1 MLQRSFDQFS
11 LIDRCDLALGALYS
25 ERVER
30 QGFMVRFRDFMAS
43 DGSLSRIV
51 EARRN
56 VLSYESESFIPPQLD
71 FAKPNVFFVVGN
83 PAPRSVALRA
93 MYAHE
98 GDGQGR
104 QHRFW
109 KVMHAT
115 GMLRFSLHDSDA
127 HQPGEKMRRLYA
139 GDYESPFNVHIVPF
153 FSLPSPSSGPWS
165 GVAGLRRLFGRKFH
179 DVVSA
184 ELAAVHEI
192 IDARTKPG
200 DCVLVL
206 QKDAYMAL
214 KQPDAPA
221 YDGALLRSA
230 PIVSHYSRAVDLVC
244 IPPTRLLYSRVT
256 QSVLSAQVSRVCTV
270 KCSPS
275 VAVKAG
281 SSRTAR

>member
-1 MLQRSFDQFS
+1 MLQRNFDPLS
-11 LIDRCDLALGALYS
+11 LIDRCDLALGMLYA
-25 ERVER
+25 ERAER
-30 QGFMVRFRDFMAS
+30 HGFTVRFRDFITS
-43 DGSLSRIV
+43 DESLPRIV

-56 VLSYESESFIPPQLD
+56 VLSYESESFIPPQPD
-71 FAKPNVFFVVGN
+71 PTKSNVFFVVGN

-98 GDGQGR
+98 GGGHGR

-109 KVMHAT
+109 KVMHTT
-115 GMLRFSLHDSDA
+115 GMLRFSQHDPDT
-127 HQPGEKMRRLYA
+127 HQPDEKMRRLYN

-165 GVAGLRRLFGRKFH
+165 GVAGLRRRFGRQFH

-184 ELAAVHEI
+184 ELAAVHEL
-192 IDARTKPG
+192 IDARAKPG
-200 DCVLVL
+200 DCVLIL
-206 QKDAYMAL
+206 QRDAYMAL

-230 PIVSHYSRAVDLVC
+230 PIVSHYCRAVDLLC

-256 QSVLSAQVSRVCTV
+256 QSVLSTQVARVTGIV
-270 KCSPS
+270 SGLTDPL
-275 VAVKAG
+275 V
-281 SSRTAR
+281 R